1 MTTLARSWGIGG
13 LSISPVSITGTTD
26 NGCEEDNKMTI
37 DEAIKILTEWHWPDA
52 THPWKDMEDAIKL
65 GIEAL
70 KVTQRNRKYL
80 YKSGEVPL
88 PGETK
93 D

>member
-26 NGCEEDNKMTI
+26 NGCEEDNKMTT
-37 DEAIKILTEWHWPDA
+37 DEAIKLQGELKALLPEVGFNKYQASTQ
-52 THPWKDMEDAIKL
+52 L